1 MKSLTL
7 NVFWPAWEWGPMN
20 MPYLRHLAFSYAQDL
35 TTRDNNKLVNLV
47 ASPQYRALWGERFRM
62 TKTGETRP
70 ENDQTGFMLATSVSG
85 VGTGERGD
93 RVRLD
98 DPHNV
103 IKIDSVEMME
113 KTVRFAR
120 EADYCHLMIPMRF
133 EPMAYPASADGL
145 RTEDA
150 ETGEPFTGNELG
162 WIDPR
167 ALNEDGELLSPQE
180 MAQFEGE
187 LAWPERFPEAM
198 DRGFAFELGDNAY
211 AGQYQQSPV
220 PRKGGIIKREY
231 WQDYIPTKDGS
242 FPDMD
247 FVCVSV
253 DTAFTEKE
261 ENDPTGCT
269 TWGLWTDPA
278 DGFPKVMLLAAWR
291 KHLPIHGAEQEPRKR
306 GEEEADYLRRVSPNW
321 GIVEWIAWSADRF
334 GGADVCLNEP
344 RLWRMTSLPGF

>member
-1 MKSLTL
+1 MFLICRAITQL
-7 NVFWPAWEWGPMN
+7 LN

-35 TTRDNNKLVNLV
+35 TTRDNGKLVNLV
-47 ASPQYRALWGERFRM
+47 ASPQYRTLWGERFRM
-62 TKTGETRP
+62 VKTGEGRP
-70 ENDQTGFMLATSVSG
+70 ENDQTGFVLATSVGG

-103 IKIDSVEMME
+103 IKIDSIEMMD
-113 KTVRFAR
+113 KTVRFFRELMSNRLNDEDSAIIVCMQRLRDNDVSGDILAR

-145 RTEDA
+145 RTEDP
-150 ETGEPFTGNELG
+150 ESGEPFEGNDIG

-167 ALNEDGELLSPQE
+167 ALDEDGELLSPRE

-187 LAWPERFPEAM
+187 LAWPERFDEAWTQAM
-198 DRGFAFELGDNAY
+198 AFELGDNAF

-231 WQDYIPTKDGS
+231 WQDYIPTKAGK

-247 FVCVSV
+247 FVCISV

-269 TWGLWTDPA
+269 TWGIWTDPA
-278 DGFPKVMLLAAWR
+278 DGFPK
-291 KHLPIHGAEQEPRKR
+291 G
-306 GEEEADYLRRVSPNW
+306 
-321 GIVEWIAWSADRF
+321 
-334 GGADVCLNEP
+334 C
-344 RLWRMTSLPGF
+344 